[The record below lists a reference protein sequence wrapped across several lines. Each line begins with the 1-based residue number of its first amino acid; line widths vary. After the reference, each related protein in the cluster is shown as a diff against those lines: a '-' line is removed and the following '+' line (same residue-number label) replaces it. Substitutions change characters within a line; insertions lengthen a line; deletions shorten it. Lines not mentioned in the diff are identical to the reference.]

1 MSDITEVRIHTLT
14 LGDVVS
20 INGSWVNAADHEELA
35 AVGSRITDLAARLR
49 AIHEDESE

>member
-1 MSDITEVRIHTLT
+1 MSDVTEVRIHTVT

-35 AVGSRITDLAARLR
+35 AVGRRITDLAVKLR
-49 AIHEDESE
+49 AIHEDEAG

>member
-1 MSDITEVRIHTLT
+1 MSAPIEVRIHPTS

-35 AVGSRITDLAARLR
+35 AVGTFAPTVGKAQAASLVP
-49 AIHEDESE
+49 